1 LFPYNAVVWEDEPGV
16 RTVYHVSIMRIARLV
31 GTAPDDDA
39 MADVVADTGDLVD
52 EAFATVIDVPET
64 EAAGD

>member
-1 LFPYNAVVWEDEPGV
+1 
-16 RTVYHVSIMRIARLV
+16 VYHVSIIRIARLV
-31 GTAPDDDA
+31 GTAPDDDDDA

-52 EAFATVIDVPET
+52 EAFATVTDVPEA